1 MIIITEEEYDELR
14 NWKEN
19 ENLLCT
25 IERIN
30 AMMKDEDVIETINQ
44 LGKTDKE
51 K

>member
-14 NWKEN
+14 NLKEN
-19 ENLLCT
+19 ENLSCT

-30 AMMKDEDVIETINQ
+30 AMIKDEDVIETINQ
-44 LGKTDKE
+44 LTKTDKE